1 MLNEQQNA
9 TDEIHENVADT
20 KVSVVTVQQQ
30 IYSLLSVSP
39 YPPLS
44 RSRTG
49 TSDDNVTDVIYKEHV
64 KIIFLCTSI
73 TIKPAYLSPYF
84 LPPTQTSY
92 LRCSKLSPTPLICI
106 GGRSVGE
113 CVTERMKNGSVFC

>member
-49 TSDDNVTDVIYKEHV
+49 NFDDNVTDVIYKEHV
-64 KIIFLCTSI
+64 KIIFLSKSI
-73 TIKPAYLSPYF
+73 TKPAYLSPYF
-84 LPPTQTSY
+84 LNC
-92 LRCSKLSPTPLICI
+92 L
-106 GGRSVGE
+106 GGRRVGD
-113 CVTERMKNGSVFC
+113 V